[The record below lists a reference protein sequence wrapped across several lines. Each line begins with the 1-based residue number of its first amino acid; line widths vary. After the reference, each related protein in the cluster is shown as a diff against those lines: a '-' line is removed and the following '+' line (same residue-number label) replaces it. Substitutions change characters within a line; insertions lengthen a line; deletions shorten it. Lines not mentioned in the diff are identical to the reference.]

1 MSKDD
6 GLVTSER
13 FVEGMVGCT
22 FRVKL
27 FMHIRMVLLKPF
39 LALLRCAAEFTIL
52 GWRISL

>member
-6 GLVTSER
+6 GLVTSEH

-27 FMHIRMVLLKPF
+27 FMHIRMILVKPF